1 MKLNDIITAISD
13 SLIIVLKKLVS
24 ALFEIPYYITG
35 VFEDCKYFCDKY
47 YFIIIISVI
56 TSIAIIIKFLKNY
69 SLKKRFLSGFLIS
82 TGIFIFSAITGI
94 ILRSGFNF
102 PENIYVFIFMVNI
115 FLQAV
120 SAVNSLIL
128 FSAYVFV
135 RIGVKHEEFQD
146 KF

>member
-1 MKLNDIITAISD
+1 MIITEIFD
-13 SLIIVLKKLVS
+13 SLIIVLNKLIS
-24 ALFEIPYYITG
+24 ALFEIPYYIIG
-35 VFEDCKYFCDKY
+35 VFEDCKY

-56 TSIAIIIKFLKNY
+56 ISIAVIIKFLKND

-82 TGIFIFSAITGI
+82 TGIFIFSAIIGI

-102 PENIYVFIFMVNI
+102 PESIYVFIFMVNI

-120 SAVNSLIL
+120 SAVNSLVL
-128 FSAYVFV
+128 FLAYIFV
-135 RIGVKHEEFQD
+135 RIGAKHEKFQD